1 MEDVNSYFNLVYDAT
16 FSELAKACVLKAKRV
31 QDVDDLLQST
41 YERFYKHIRR
51 HGPGVVNDP
60 KSYLYTILSK
70 ELAKYYRFHA
80 RWLTEPL
87 EETTVPLAGDEQ
99 PESDSLDRLTL
110 DEIWAIVEREPQLSQ
125 KVFILYYEY
134 DMRVAE
140 IAQATGLT
148 ESAVK
153 NRLLHTRNRI
163 RTVMQ
168 KEGTA

>member
-1 MEDVNSYFNLVYDAT
+1 MTDPTEWFNTVYENTYAV
-16 FSELAKACVLKAKRV
+16 LRKNAIIKARTVA
-31 QDVDDLLQST
+31 DVDDLLQNT

-51 HGPGVVNDP
+51 HGTGAVNEP
-60 KSYLYTILSK
+60 KSYLYTILYK

-80 RWLTEPL
+80 RFMTEPL
-87 EETTVPLAGDEQ
+87 DETVVPLAGDEA
-99 PESDSLDRLTL
+99 PESESLDRLTA
-110 DEIWAIVEREPQLSQ
+110 DEIWQIVEREPQLSQ

-134 DMRVAE
+134 EMRVAE

-153 NRLLHTRNRI
+153 NRLLHTRNHI
-163 RTVMQ
+163 RTAMQ